1 MAVVWAIIRSRPFP
15 HPAPPVY
22 RDFMADRLGKYE
34 VLHELGKGAM
44 GVVYEG
50 YDPIID
56 RRLAIKTV
64 KLPDAE
70 DFEAQDALAR
80 FKREAQAAGRLSH
93 PNIVGVF
100 DYGETPEIAYIV
112 MEFVD
117 GTTLKHIVDK
127 KERFELPE
135 IVRLMDGVLT
145 GLQFSHD
152 RGVVHR
158 DIKPANIMLTKSGEV
173 KIADFGIARIES
185 SSMTQAGTM
194 LGTPSYMSPEQFMGQ
209 TVDSRTDI
217 YSCGVML
224 YQLLTG
230 DKPFEGSLTAMMHKV
245 LNTEPLPP
253 SALSVT
259 VPRSFDAV
267 VQRAMAKRP
276 DERFATAADFAAA
289 LKEAL
294 IPRPAP
300 EIGLGVA
307 EYAEG
312 DATMVASS
320 RPATQA
326 SPPPAARAAVA
337 APMFVPEK
345 KPPPMALIG
354 GGIALAIAVL
364 GGGAYM
370 LLGHSSPPAA
380 VPAAPATPT
389 PAPAAPPMS
398 AAQRESVLTGTLASL
413 PCTLLS
419 GTDSGAQPAI
429 SGLAGAG
436 APQEALTAALASLP
450 AAILPA
456 TSVQTIDG
464 PYCNALD
471 TIRPYHSLFA
481 SPGTQLG
488 LSLSG
493 GKTTLYAGDKIAV
506 INKMPGFSG
515 YLETDYFSSDG
526 TVFHL
531 YQEKTG
537 ATAEPAGN
545 MKTMVAGTAA
555 APFGTDMIIAIA
567 SSTPL
572 FTEKRMQV
580 ENDSDYLPALRT
592 ALQDVATAGASVS
605 VAAIPVVTLPK

>member
-1 MAVVWAIIRSRPFP
+1 
-15 HPAPPVY
+15 
-22 RDFMADRLGKYE
+22 MADRLGKYE

-158 DIKPANIMLTKSGEV
+158 DIKPANIMLTKAGEV

-209 TVDSRTDI
+209 TVDLRTDI

-276 DERFATAADFAAA
+276 DERFASASEFAAA

-294 IPRPAP
+294 NPRSAP
-300 EIGLGVA
+300 EVA
-307 EYAEG
+307 MAADYGEG

-320 RPATQA
+320 RPAAQVSA
-326 SPPPAARAAVA
+326 PPPQPARAAVA
-337 APMFVPEK
+337 APQFVPEK
-345 KPPPMALIG
+345 RGPPMALIG
-354 GGIALAIAVL
+354 GGIAIAIAVL
-364 GGGAYM
+364 GGGAYLM
-370 LLGHSSPPAA
+370 LGHSSSTAPAPAPAA
-380 VPAAPATPT
+380 QTTPAPAPI
-389 PAPAAPPMS
+389 PAAPPMT
-398 AAQRESVLTGTLASL
+398 AAERESTLTGTLASL
-413 PCTLLS
+413 PCTFLS
-419 GTDSGAQPAI
+419 GDDSGPHPAL
-429 SGLAGAG
+429 SGLVGIG
-436 APQEALTAALASLP
+436 APQGTLTAALASLP
-450 AAILPA
+450 GAITPSS
-456 TSVQTIDG
+456 TVQTIDG
-464 PYCNALD
+464 PYCDALD
-471 TIRPYHSLFA
+471 AIRPYHSLFA
-481 SPGTQLG
+481 APGTTLG
-488 LSLSG
+488 LGLAG
-493 GKTTLYAGDKIAV
+493 GKTTLHAGDLITV
-506 INKMPGFSG
+506 INTMPAFSG

-526 TVFHL
+526 TVYHV
-531 YQEKTG
+531 YQEKSG
-537 ATAEPAGN
+537 ATAEAAGQVQTF
-545 MKTMVAGTAA
+545 KLGTVA

-567 SSTPL
+567 SSAPL
-572 FTEKRMQV
+572 FPAQRTADESA
-580 ENDSDYLPALRT
+580 SDYLPALRT
-592 ALQDVATAGASVS
+592 ALQNVATVGGSVS
-605 VAAIPVVTLPK
+605 VAAIPVVTEPK